1 MLKFVAWMYWM
12 SISKEKNTYSCIPSG
27 KRSHSDGWNIPM
39 FNRNYIF
46 NPGPFSRDCY
56 VSLLD
61 CSKQMLCG
69 PCLHLH
75 IQFSRTS
82 TLFQLLLFRDLI
94 WSSHQCM
101 IVNAWHHIRYFQ
113 YTGWSQLDITG
124 YSILFVCQ
132 NQLSNE
138 QNPGWL
144 GYTQGG
150 IIINHYKDPGHET
163 TSIIE
168 RLNSRILILRYES
181 AALFRVFLAA
191 NGDPPCLAAFFPAQA
206 VAPMPR
212 ASDLATQIHQKYPK
226 ISFYV
231 TNDSKKWS
239 QLESLPSGKL
249 T

>member
-1 MLKFVAWMYWM
+1 MEIHVFGEPAVGPAGVVSIFGFSQPLWVVSTVLHGSPKKNYQAITFMLKFVAWMYWM

-27 KRSHSDGWNIPM
+27 KQSHSDGWNIPM

-46 NPGPFSRDCY
+46 NPGPFSCDCY

-61 CSKQMLCG
+61 CNKQMLCG
-69 PCLHLH
+69 PCLPLH

-101 IVNAWHHIRYFQ
+101 IVNAWHHICYFQ

-144 GYTQGG
+144 GYIGDYTTQGG
-150 IIINHYKDPGHET
+150 
-163 TSIIE
+163 
-168 RLNSRILILRYES
+168 L
-181 AALFRVFLAA
+181 
-191 NGDPPCLAAFFPAQA
+191 
-206 VAPMPR
+206 
-212 ASDLATQIHQKYPK
+212 
-226 ISFYV
+226 
-231 TNDSKKWS
+231 
-239 QLESLPSGKL
+239 
-249 T
+249 